1 MQDLANK
8 LGLRTNPQIFFWS
21 AGLMLFFLAL
31 LLIFPGPIGSV
42 FAAGRE
48 WITTNLGWFFVL
60 GVTVWLAFLA
70 WAALSRYGNLK
81 LGGADDKP
89 EYSNVSWFAML
100 FAGGIGTV
108 LMFWGVAEPISHFSE
123 PPFEGV
129 APYSAQ
135 AAEDAMSF
143 ALYHLS
149 LHTWAIFTLPGLAF
163 GFFIYRYNL
172 PLRVS
177 SVFYPLLGDRIHGP
191 VGKTI
196 DVAAVLG
203 TMFGLA
209 VSLGL
214 GTSQISA
221 GISALTGMADSTVL
235 RVGIVLLVAV
245 IATFSVAAGLDKGI
259 KRLSNLNISI
269 AVGLML
275 FVLFAGG
282 QTVFLLRS
290 LVESIGVYASSIIP
304 LSFWNDSLAAY
315 TDPEGWGWQASWTVF
330 YWAWTVTWAPFM
342 GVFLARISRGR
353 TVRQFVGG
361 VLLAPAAF
369 TVVWF
374 VIFGWSAMASDGIDG
389 QGGPISTA
397 VADSGASLAMFAF
410 FEQLPMATLISGI
423 AVIVVVLFLV
433 TSADSA
439 SLVVDMLCSGTGE
452 MSPLRQ
458 RLFWALALGG
468 LAAALL
474 LLGGDEAISALEE
487 VITVIGLPIF
497 ILVCGMLA
505 ALLVGF
511 RREGPLTT
519 VVVSG
524 RPPGPSAEADPSSR
538 EVVSGEAAAEG
549 AAVRTATGKV
559 PEHDA
564 GASGPE
570 RDKAPPAG

>member
-1 MQDLANK
+1 MHDLARR
-8 LGLRTNPQIFFWS
+8 LGLRTNPVIFFWS
-21 AGLMLFFLAL
+21 AGLMLVLLVLLLAL
-31 LLIFPGPIGSV
+31 PGPIGTV
-42 FAAGRE
+42 FSAGRE

-81 LGGADDKP
+81 LGHENDRP
-89 EYSNVSWFAML
+89 EYSNLSWFAML

-108 LMFWGVAEPISHFSE
+108 LMFWGVAEPISHFSA

-129 APYSAQ
+129 EPYSAQ
-135 AAEDAMSF
+135 AAEDAMAV
-143 ALYHLS
+143 ALYHLG

-163 GFFIYRYNL
+163 GFFIYRYDL

-177 SVFYPLLGDRIHGP
+177 SVFYPLLGQRIHGP
-191 VGKTI
+191 IGRTI

-221 GISALTGMADSTVL
+221 GLSSLLGIADSTAL
-235 RVGIVLLVAV
+235 RVGVVVLVAA
-245 IATFSVAAGLDKGI
+245 IATVSVAAGLDKGI
-259 KRLSNLNISI
+259 KRLSNLNIGV

-275 FVLFAGG
+275 FVLFFGG
-282 QTVFLLRS
+282 QTVFLLRQ
-290 LVESIGVYASSIIP
+290 LVESVGIYASNIIP
-304 LSFWNDSLAAY
+304 LSFWNDSLAPY
-315 TDPEGWGWQASWTVF
+315 TDPDGWGWQASWTVF

-353 TVRQFVGG
+353 TVREFVGG
-361 VLLAPAAF
+361 VLIAPAAF

-374 VIFGWSAMASDGIDG
+374 VIFGWSAMASDGIGGD
-389 QGGPISTA
+389 GGPISTA
-397 VADSGASLAMFAF
+397 VAESGAALAMFAF
-410 FEQLPMATLISGI
+410 FEQIPLAAIVSGI

-439 SLVVDMLCSGTGE
+439 ALVVDMLCSGTGE

-458 RLFWALALGG
+458 RLFWALSLGG

-474 LLGGDEAISALEE
+474 LLGGDTAIEALQE

-497 ILVCGMLA
+497 ILVCGMLV
-505 ALLVGF
+505 ALVVGF
-511 RREGPLTT
+511 RREVPPRTAVVAGHLREKPVEDDVPADVSADAPSKTGDGGKTT
-519 VVVSG
+519 AGAGTGSGETDQGDGSG
-524 RPPGPSAEADPSSR
+524 RPSPDG
-538 EVVSGEAAAEG
+538 
-549 AAVRTATGKV
+549 
-559 PEHDA
+559 
-564 GASGPE
+564 
-570 RDKAPPAG
+570 